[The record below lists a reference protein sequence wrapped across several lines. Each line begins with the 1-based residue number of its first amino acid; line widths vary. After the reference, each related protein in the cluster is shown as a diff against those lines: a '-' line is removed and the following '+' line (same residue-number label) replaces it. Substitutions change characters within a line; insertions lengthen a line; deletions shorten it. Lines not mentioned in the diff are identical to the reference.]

1 MNDEVVYD
9 QTIAKD
15 NFEYFNT
22 HFEELYKKAFIIS
35 KTIKN
40 KSKRDPFFKPYI
52 TTAIAKSCKIKNKL
66 HNCWIKSRGSSYEQ
80 IAMARYKSYRSSPK
94 SIIVASKANHFI
106 SKFKSCHN
114 NIRGCWKIIN
124 EIRCK
129 YRQQVLP
136 NQIALNRKIIY
147 DRRSILQALNTHF
160 VKTAKK
166 LNDKKYHNAEY
177 IPNYRNFLK
186 HRVKSS
192 ITLNDVETSEIM
204 EIINNIDS
212 SKATDMSPKII
223 KYCSEIIA
231 PYLRKILNDC
241 MNSGYF
247 PDVLKIARVIPLYKT
262 GDVNDPGNYRPI
274 SILPIISKVFEKIIY
289 KRMYDFLDENNVL
302 NNCQYGFRK
311 NHSSEHALHDAITHV
326 CKALNAKKR
335 PLDCT

>member
-15 NFEYFNT
+15 NFEYFNA

-52 TTAIAKSCKIKNKL
+52 TTAIAKSFKIKNKL
-66 HNCWIKSRGSSYEQ
+66 HSCWIKSRCSSYEQ
-80 IAMARYKSYRSSPK
+80 IAMARYKSYRSSLK
-94 SIIVASKANHFI
+94 SIIAASKANHFI

-124 EIRCK
+124 EIRSK

-136 NQIALNRKIIY
+136 NQTALNRKIIY
-147 DRRSILQALNTHF
+147 DRRSILQALKIHF

-166 LNDKKYHNAEY
+166 LNDKKYHNAEC

-192 ITLNDVETSEIM
+192 ITFNDVETSEII

-212 SKATDMSPKII
+212 S
-223 KYCSEIIA
+223 
-231 PYLRKILNDC
+231 
-241 MNSGYF
+241 
-247 PDVLKIARVIPLYKT
+247 
-262 GDVNDPGNYRPI
+262 
-274 SILPIISKVFEKIIY
+274 
-289 KRMYDFLDENNVL
+289 
-302 NNCQYGFRK
+302 
-311 NHSSEHALHDAITHV
+311 
-326 CKALNAKKR
+326 
-335 PLDCT
+335 